1 MREQVLKPALLNR
14 TWIAVGLCKSC
25 RINSARLPNQVCAK
39 LPNQFCTITESS
51 LCKVAESVLHDYR
64 IKFVQSCRINS
75 ARLPNQV
82 SVSCQISSVKHP
94 NQLCK
99 DAEYAKKKNQFIKL
113 KLKNQHKL
121 QQQIEILNFGGD
133 MTSYRYGF
141 RAPETRRVFYSYVL
155 TGE

>member
-1 MREQVLKPALLNR
+1 MLKPALLNR

-51 LCKVAESVLHDYR
+51 LCKVAESILHDYR

-99 DAEYAKKKNQFIKL
+99 DAEYAKKKNQFIKVEESTQITTTNRNL
-113 KLKNQHKL
+113 EFWRKYNVIYLQVKLPH
-121 QQQIEILNFGGD
+121 IACF
-133 MTSYRYGF
+133 
-141 RAPETRRVFYSYVL
+141 PRVHSSKHS
-155 TGE
+155 